1 MQSSKCKVQNFGTMP
16 KNQGIVQLLIIII
29 LSVIILSL
37 LGVSLRT
44 LLTDQTLTENFI
56 FLWNFIKH
64 AWGIYVLPF
73 FELVWQKIQSL
84 R

>member
-1 MQSSKCKVQNFGTMP
+1 MSIQHNK
-16 KNQGIVQLLIIII
+16 GIIQFIIIII

-44 LLTDQTLTENFI
+44 LFTDQTLGENFV
-56 FLWNFIKH
+56 FVWDFTKH
-64 AWGIYVLPF
+64 AWGTYIWPYTESL
-73 FELVWQKIQSL
+73 WQKIKEL